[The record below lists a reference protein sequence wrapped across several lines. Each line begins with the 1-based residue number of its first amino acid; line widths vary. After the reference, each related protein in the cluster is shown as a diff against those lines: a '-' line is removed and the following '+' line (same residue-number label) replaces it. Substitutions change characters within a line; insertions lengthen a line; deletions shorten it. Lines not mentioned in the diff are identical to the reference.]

1 VALTYVCGDALD
13 VLARTYVADFVLAA
27 DFLCER
33 AEPIFTSR
41 ERHGQPALLC
51 KRADE
56 GGADA
61 ARGSGDDGGARQR
74 QTRSSRAAEN
84 VAPAESVATAASLWC
99 PRGAKRGRHVPV

>member
-1 VALTYVCGDALD
+1 MI
-13 VLARTYVADFVLAA
+13 AA
-27 DFLCER
+27 DVRCEE
-33 AEPIFTSR
+33 AEPVFASR
-41 ERHGQPALLC
+41 ERHGEPALLR